1 MQFNKLDKAMVLL
14 LLLALLVRV
23 PFLFIVPMVEAPDEF
38 AHFWV
43 TKFLSEHF
51 VAPDAAQVAAG
62 GPSAVYGSLP
72 PFAYL
77 PHALFSHLIAWVDI
91 SLSERVGSIFGG
103 LITVFA
109 AHEISRLIFAGNRAM
124 CLALPLATALHPQLV
139 FVNAYCNSDST
150 AIALSS
156 LLILLALKIVF
167 RGPSIRYAAA
177 AGVLS
182 AFIAL
187 SKFSALAV
195 VPVVFFAIVAASR
208 VYKLNAGQ
216 TLKYLTIAALV
227 AAGIS
232 LPWFARNAAVFSGD
246 WLGTNT
252 MRLSWAKTFNRSIEP
267 INLVSVLKQKV
278 WWQQLYC
285 SFWAVYGYQKHYVP
299 VVFYIGYL
307 LSIVTA
313 AGGILTQLS
322 QVIAKRVLSLD
333 FILSIEEGES
343 ELVKHY
349 AAWSS
354 LGLSILLSWTGLLYA
369 AAQNLGGPQG
379 RYLFPSEIAFM
390 SVIIFGLGA
399 ISKKFGKWLVFA
411 FVGWNGCTLLY
422 SMFMLYSMFG
432 VRLKNY

>member
-1 MQFNKLDKAMVLL
+1 MQFKKLDRALVLL
-14 LLLALLVRV
+14 LLLALAVRV

-51 VAPDAAQVAAG
+51 AAPDAAQIAAG

-77 PHALFSHLIAWVDI
+77 PHVLFAWLIPNIDI
-91 SLSERVGSIFGG
+91 SFTERIGSILGG

-109 AHEISRLIFAGNRAM
+109 ALKISRMIFAGNRTM
-124 CLALPLATALHPQLV
+124 LLALPLATALHPQLA

-150 AIALSS
+150 AMALSS
-156 LLILLALKIVF
+156 LLILLSFKVVF
-167 RGPSIRYAAA
+167 EGARIRYAAA

-182 AFIAL
+182 ALIAL

-195 VPVVFFAIVAASR
+195 VPVAFFAIAAACR
-208 VYKLNAGQ
+208 VYKLNAAQ
-216 TLKYLTIAALV
+216 TSMRLAIAALV

-267 INLVSVLKQKV
+267 VSIVSVLKQKV
-278 WWQQLYC
+278 WWQQLFC
-285 SFWAVYGYQKHYVP
+285 SFWAVYGYQKHYLP
-299 VVFYIGYL
+299 LVFYIGYL
-307 LSIVTA
+307 LLIVTA
-313 AGGILTQLS
+313 AAGILTQLS
-322 QVIAKRVLSLD
+322 RGIKNKSVNLD
-333 FILSIEEGES
+333 FIRRIDEGEG

-349 AAWSS
+349 AAWLC
-354 LGLSILLSWTGLLYA
+354 LGLSALLSCAGLLYA

-379 RYLFPSEIAFM
+379 RYLFPSEIAFL
-390 SVIIFGLGA
+390 SVIILALGSFGRMW
-399 ISKKFGKWLVFA
+399 GKWLVCA
-411 FVGWNGCTLLY
+411 FVGWNACTLFY
-422 SMFMLYSMFG
+422 SMIMLYTMFG
-432 VRLKNY
+432 VRLKTY

>member
-1 MQFNKLDKAMVLL
+1 MQLNKLDKALVLM
-14 LLLALLVRV
+14 LLLALCVRV

-51 VAPDAAQVAAG
+51 AAPDAAQVTAG

-77 PHALFSHLIAWVDI
+77 PHALFSHLIPWVDI
-91 SLSERVGSIFGG
+91 SLSERVGSILGG
-103 LITVFA
+103 LITVFS
-109 AHEISRLIFAGNRAM
+109 AHEISRLIFAGNSAM
-124 CLALPLATALHPQLV
+124 RLALPLASALHPQLV

-156 LLILLALKIVF
+156 LLILLALKIIF

-177 AGVLS
+177 AGGLS

-195 VPVVFFAIVAASR
+195 VPVVFFAMVAASR
-208 VYKLNAGQ
+208 IYKLNTGQ
-216 TLKYLTIAALV
+216 TLMHLAIAALL

-246 WLGTNT
+246 WLGANT
-252 MRLSWAKTFNRSIEP
+252 MKLSWAKTFNRSIEP
-267 INLVSVLKQKV
+267 VSLVSVLKQKV

-299 VVFYIGYL
+299 VVFYTGYL

-322 QVIAKRVLSLD
+322 QAIAKRVLSLD
-333 FILSIEEGES
+333 FIRPIEEGES

-349 AAWSS
+349 AAWFC

-379 RYLFPSEIAFM
+379 RYLFPSEIAFL
-390 SVIIFGLGA
+390 SVIILGLGA
-399 ISKKFGKWLVFA
+399 VSKKWGKWLVFA
-411 FVGWNGCTLLY
+411 FVGWSGCTLLY
-422 SMFMLYSMFG
+422 SMIMLYSMFG